1 MLDLPLGIL
10 FFLILCFHI
19 YILSFC
25 FNFKVMDPIHLMY
38 GGDGGSDNTSTQKRG
53 FWKTDPVHPTAE
65 GYDCLLK
72 EIVSSCD
79 DMTFNRSGGG
89 GKAKQL
95 APANS
100 SQQRQSWV
108 GEDDTTAHRV
118 YYNNTRG
125 RGRGMR
131 EARGHR
137 GRGYRGS
144 FRGRGSGSSGRG
156 GFSKQHR
163 HKPY

>member
-1 MLDLPLGIL
+1 
-10 FFLILCFHI
+10 
-19 YILSFC
+19 
-25 FNFKVMDPIHLMY
+25 MY
-38 GGDGGSDNTSTQKRG
+38 GGDGGGDDTSTQKRG
-53 FWKTDPVHPTAE
+53 FWKNDLVHPTAE
-65 GYDCLLK
+65 GYDSLLK
-72 EIVSSCD
+72 EIVSSYA
-79 DMTFNRSGGG
+79 DMAFNRSGGG
-89 GKAKQL
+89 GKKQQQ
-95 APANS
+95 APGNS

-118 YYNNTRG
+118 YYNSTRG

-144 FRGRGSGSSGRG
+144 FRGRGSGG
-156 GFSKQHR
+156 GGGYSKQYR